1 MVLYPS
7 VLEVANLQIKKEM
20 IENPE
25 VQLSVLEKGDCF
37 MYNGEPY
44 IVKKIYWEDLGLI
57 KRKVWVSRMKF
68 ENHDWHSVGDI
79 TVYRI
84 SKELYDLLVKN
95 T

>member
-1 MVLYPS
+1 
-7 VLEVANLQIKKEM
+7 M

-37 MYNGEPY
+37 MFNGEPY
-44 IVKKIYWEDLGLI
+44 IVKKIYWENLGVLI
-57 KRKVWVSRMKF
+57 RKIWVSRMKF

-84 SKELYDLLVKN
+84 SKELYDLLIK
-95 T
+95 